1 MEYTGA
7 LAGLILGTA
16 NPAFQEKGL
25 RYVLDQSSAVAL
37 FLVEDFRGNPIA
49 YIGHEAM
56 RPLKA

>member
-1 MEYTGA
+1 

-37 FLVEDFRGNPIA
+37 FLVEDFCGNPIA

-56 RPLKA
+56 RP